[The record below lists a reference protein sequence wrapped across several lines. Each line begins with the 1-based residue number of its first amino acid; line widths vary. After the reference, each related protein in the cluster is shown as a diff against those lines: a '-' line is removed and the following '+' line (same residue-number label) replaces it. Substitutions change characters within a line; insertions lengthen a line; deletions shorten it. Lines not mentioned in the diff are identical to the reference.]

1 MGVQAAT
8 HWDALSHASYGG
20 RLYNGID
27 AGVIDDRVRPGSAS
41 SSSGPW

>member
-8 HWDALSHASYGG
+8 HWDALAHVSYGG
-20 RLYNGID
+20 RLYNGTD
-27 AGVIDDRVRPGSAS
+27 AGVVDRGRPASAS